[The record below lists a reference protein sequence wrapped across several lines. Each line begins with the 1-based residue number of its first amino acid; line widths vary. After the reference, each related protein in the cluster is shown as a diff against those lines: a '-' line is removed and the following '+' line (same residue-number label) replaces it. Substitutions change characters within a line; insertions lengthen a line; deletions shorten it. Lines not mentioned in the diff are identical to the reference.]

1 MSGAA
6 GGRSSRWT
14 ESEAWTMSKNNDRT
28 VCPFFQGN
36 DERCARRFNLQRL
49 SDVFGQCLDAYES
62 CPVYHQL
69 TCAQS
74 DAGAGDDAHAA
85 A

>member
-1 MSGAA
+1 
-6 GGRSSRWT
+6 
-14 ESEAWTMSKNNDRT
+14 MSKNSDRA

-49 SDVFGQCLDAYES
+49 SDVFGQCLDAYEC

-69 TCAQS
+69 IGGQS
-74 DAGAGDDAHAA
+74 AASTDDDAHAA